1 MARTFIV
8 AYGIF
13 AYIAFGTAFVVFVAF
28 VAGADLLAVTRIR
41 TDLLRALAF
50 NLGFVVLA
58 GLQYSLMSAA
68 SFRDFITRII
78 PASVERSTFV
88 LGMAFCLTVL
98 VLYWHPVDGV
108 VWSVS
113 NPLARL
119 ALWTLFSGAWGSVV
133 VLTLRSDHLGFFG
146 IRQALAALNGE
157 DTSVSGPGVDRA
169 TLIVLRGAMLIGL
182 WATPMMTAT
191 HFALAVGVSGCVM
204 VCSHLAHRA
213 VPGEG
218 VDTRREALRLA
229 RLKVEARRRQMAWT
243 VHTHTRPLLVTE

>member
-1 MARTFIV
+1 MVRALV
-8 AYGIF
+8 LAYGIF
-13 AYIAFGTAFVVFVAF
+13 AYIAFLTVFVLFVAF
-28 VAGADLLAVTRIR
+28 VAGADVLVVTRMR
-41 TDLLRALAF
+41 TDLVRALAF

-68 SFRDFITRII
+68 SFREFITKLI

-108 VWSVS
+108 VWSLS
-113 NPLARL
+113 DPLARM

-133 VLTLRSDHLGFFG
+133 VLTLRSDHLTFFG
-146 IRQALAALNGE
+146 VRQALALIEG
-157 DTSVSGPGVDRA
+157 DDGPDPRPGMDRA
-169 TLIVLRGAMLIGL
+169 TRIVLRGAILIGL

-191 HFALAVGVSGCVM
+191 HFVLAVGLSGCVL
-204 VCSHLAHRA
+204 VCSHLSHRGVA
-213 VPGEG
+213 REG
-218 VDTRREALRLA
+218 ADTRREALRLA
-229 RLKVEARRRQMAWT
+229 RLKVYAQRRQMAWT